1 MAAGAVTRPSS
12 ALGYCGEELRRY
24 DHDRYLTCLFAP
36 RAARAHLFALYAFNL
51 EVAKTPEVVS
61 EAMLGQIRL
70 QWWRESI
77 EGVFAGNPRH
87 HEVVEPLARAVAER
101 GLTRDHFE
109 RLIDAREADLS
120 QEPPGSLAALE
131 VYAEATSA
139 TLVWLALE
147 VLGARDEASRRAG
160 RSLGVAWSYIGL
172 LRALPFHAAR
182 RQLYLPQDLMA
193 EAGLEPTEVFAG
205 RSSPALRAVAHR
217 IAVEAEGH
225 LGEARSGGGGLPRA
239 AGPALL
245 LGCLADGYLA
255 LLAKVDHDLFD
266 ARLQAPQP
274 GKAWRLLWAT
284 LSGRY

>member
-1 MAAGAVTRPSS
+1 MASGAATRPSS

-36 RAARAHLFALYAFNL
+36 RAARADLFALYAFNL

-77 EGVFAGNPRH
+77 EGIYAGNPRH
-87 HEVVEPLARAVAER
+87 HEVVEPLARAVAAHS
-101 GLTRDHFE
+101 LTHGHFE
-109 RLIDAREADLS
+109 RLIDAREADLT
-120 QEPPGSLAALE
+120 QEPPESLAALE
-131 VYAEATSA
+131 AYAEATSS

-147 VLGARDEASRRAG
+147 ILGAKDEASRRAG
-160 RSLGVAWSYIGL
+160 QSLGIAWAYLGL

-182 RQLYLPQDLMA
+182 RQLYLPRDLMDEVNLA
-193 EAGLEPTEVFAG
+193 PTEVFAG
-205 RSSPALRAVAHR
+205 NTSPALRDVVRR
-217 IAVEAEGH
+217 IAGEAERH
-225 LGEARSGGGGLPRA
+225 LGDARGRRASLPRA
-239 AGPALL
+239 AGVALL
-245 LGCLADGYLA
+245 PGRLADGYLA
-255 LLAKVDHDLFD
+255 VLAKVGHDPFD

-274 GKAWRLLWAT
+274 GKVWRLLWAV

>member
-1 MAAGAVTRPSS
+1 MAAGAATRPSS
-12 ALGYCGEELRRY
+12 ALGYCGEELRRH

-36 RAARAHLFALYAFNL
+36 RASRAHLFALYAFNL

-77 EGVFAGNPRH
+77 EGIYAGSPRH
-87 HEVVEPLARAVAER
+87 HEVVEPLASAVAAH

-109 RLIDAREADLS
+109 RLIDARETDLG
-120 QEPPGSLAALE
+120 QEAPESLSALE
-131 VYAEATSA
+131 AYAEATSA

-147 VLGARDEASRRAG
+147 ILGAKDEASRRAG
-160 RSLGVAWSYIGL
+160 RSLGIAWAYIGL
-172 LRALPFHAAR
+172 LRALPFHAGR

-193 EAGLEPTEVFAG
+193 EAGLAPAEVFAG
-205 RSSPALRAVAHR
+205 RTSPALRRVAAR

-225 LGEARSGGGGLPRA
+225 LGEVRGCRGGLPGA

-245 LGCLADGYLA
+245 PGRLADGYLR
-255 LLAKVDHDLFD
+255 LLAKVGHDPFD

-274 GKAWRLLWAT
+274 GKAWRLLWTALT
-284 LSGRY
+284 GRY

>member
-1 MAAGAVTRPSS
+1 
-12 ALGYCGEELRRY
+12 
-24 DHDRYLTCLFAP
+24 
-36 RAARAHLFALYAFNL
+36 
-51 EVAKTPEVVS
+51 
-61 EAMLGQIRL
+61 
-70 QWWRESI
+70 
-77 EGVFAGNPRH
+77 
-87 HEVVEPLARAVAER
+87 
-101 GLTRDHFE
+101 
-109 RLIDAREADLS
+109 
-120 QEPPGSLAALE
+120 
-131 VYAEATSA
+131 
-139 TLVWLALE
+139 
-147 VLGARDEASRRAG
+147 
-160 RSLGVAWSYIGL
+160 AWSYIGL

-217 IAVEAEGH
+217 IAVEAEGL
-225 LGEARSGGGGLPRA
+225 LGEARSGRGGLPRA